1 MTGRT
6 YRIGEAARLL
16 KLEGYVL
23 RFWETEFEQLRPL
36 RTPKGQRLYSDA
48 DLVVLRRIRTLLHE
62 QGMTIEGARRVL
74 ERECAESGDGK
85 ARTSAEDMLRH
96 VESEL
101 MALQALRKRSGLF
114 FDVHLMIVEPE
125 NYLSEFQAA
134 GADMLVVHAEATRH
148 LQRTLAEIRRLG
160 MKAGVALNPATP
172 LSALEYVL
180 EDVDMILLMSVNPG
194 FGGQKFLPITYEK
207 IRRLRR
213 MLDERRLEA
222 LIQIDGGVT
231 PDNTADLVRAG
242 ADVLVSGSAFF
253 SVPPYEARRL
263 AFESKAEEARSLTL

>member
-1 MTGRT
+1 MILSPSLLSADVGNLAAELSAL
-6 YRIGEAARLL
+6 EAA
-16 KLEGYVL
+16 GL
-23 RFWETEFEQLRPL
+23 RWVHW
-36 RTPKGQRLYSDA
+36 D
-48 DLVVLRRIRTLLHE
+48 V
-62 QGMTIEGARRVL
+62 M
-74 ERECAESGDGK
+74 DG
-85 ARTSAEDMLRH
+85 RF
-96 VESEL
+96 VPN
-101 MALQALRKRSGLF
+101 SGLF

-213 MLDERRLEA
+213 MLDERRLET